1 MIYQIYINQYIQ
13 TIYLMYTSEYIQCDI
28 SDFKEIKR
36 IIFAKHKSANTYP
49 QYQLASKWGI
59 GSAKSEGYSRN
70 LYPCYQVSMMV
81 MVMLMLM
88 LMQSSSQLSTLRD
101 VGREDGGMYQ
111 CIAGNEEEESQAA
124 AQLVLGGKTYST
136 RLTKW
141 VYCKK

>member
-1 MIYQIYINQYIQ
+1 
-13 TIYLMYTSEYIQCDI
+13 MYTGEYIQCDI

-81 MVMLMLM
+81 MVMVMVMLMLVLMLM

-124 AQLVLGGKTYST
+124 AQLVLGGKIKNFDQTDQMG
-136 RLTKW
+136 LL
-141 VYCKK
+141 